1 MFNLLIILPFL
12 VTFHVSVFLLFC
24 VCKKKAEKGRFHTAL
39 FFVGVTFGKIGHHS
53 PASCSCAAFVVY
65 AKVKGSPWLLC
76 RRFSPLFGSSFPF
89 SDSKLSFSALTMLTQ
104 FQTIFYLSD
113 NQTDIYPIWYFYF
126 FSFLFLQFL
135 RDGVFSIG
143 AIMTIMIIYYFDLW
157 YFSSLDVCWQK
168 FILFQIRLYLHIS
181 VVH

>member
-65 AKVKGSPWLLC
+65 AKVKGSPDSVVD
-76 RRFSPLFGSSFPF
+76 FPPLFGSSFPF

-126 FSFLFLQFL
+126 FSFLFLQFS
-135 RDGVFSIG
+135 RDGGVFSIS
-143 AIMTIMIIYYFDLW
+143 MSYNDNYNYYL
-157 YFSSLDVCWQK
+157 
-168 FILFQIRLYLHIS
+168 LF
-181 VVH
+181 

>member
-24 VCKKKAEKGRFHTAL
+24 VCKKKPKKVVFTQPYFSLVWHLAKLDITLLLLAL
-39 FFVGVTFGKIGHHS
+39 VLLLLSMQKW
-53 PASCSCAAFVVY
+53 
-65 AKVKGSPWLLC
+65 KVPPTLSSIFP
-76 RRFSPLFGSSFPF
+76 PLFGSSFPF

-126 FSFLFLQFL
+126 FSFLFLQFS
-135 RDGVFSIG
+135 RDGVITSQLYHNDWRLYLFSYWF
-143 AIMTIMIIYYFDLW
+143 MIFFIPG
-157 YFSSLDVCWQK
+157 CWQK